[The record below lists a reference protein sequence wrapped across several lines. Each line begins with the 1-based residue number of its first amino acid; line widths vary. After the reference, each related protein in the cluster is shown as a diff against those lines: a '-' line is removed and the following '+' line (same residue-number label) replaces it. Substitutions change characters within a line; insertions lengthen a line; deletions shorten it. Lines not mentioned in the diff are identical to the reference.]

1 MTVVYESVSPT
12 AAHADDSRW
21 RRGGVVGFASIHLAR
36 HRRLRNRRRALWN
49 GVCRLVV
56 RTLSIPRHFNLV
68 TTIHRYTSN
77 TVKSKAVQYSDA

>member
-1 MTVVYESVSPT
+1 MTFVYESVSPT
-12 AAHADDSRW
+12 AAHADASSG
-21 RRGGVVGFASIHLAR
+21 RRRDVARFVSIHLAR

-56 RTLSIPRHFNLV
+56 RTLSIPRHLNLG
-68 TTIHRYTSN
+68 TTIRRYTSN